1 MEKSSAHLSSPLKS
15 LLSEINE
22 EKSVKLTL
30 KARDALMLVLL
41 LSAPDVT
48 RAKVKLPEHFEF
60 SDRLV
65 RLLRKA
71 LSIDSPHYPDLIF
84 EAMADTFVYDSE
96 GAPVQ
101 SGCSGYSQLPEEH
114 KRALVATDIKLKYAL
129 QAIAD
134 IKSLQTGVILEA
146 LGKQIEE
153 SSPIDPD
160 EVFDEYIKHLDS
172 KVKEGR

>member
-84 EAMADTFVYDSE
+84 EA
-96 GAPVQ
+96 
-101 SGCSGYSQLPEEH
+101 
-114 KRALVATDIKLKYAL
+114 KLFEPAGLSKTLAYW
-129 QAIAD
+129 
-134 IKSLQTGVILEA
+134 KSLFSNDCQ
-146 LGKQIEE
+146 
-153 SSPIDPD
+153 
-160 EVFDEYIKHLDS
+160 
-172 KVKEGR
+172 